1 MENRK
6 YVLLKQNKALFK
18 YTVVEKYEAGIVL
31 AGSEVKSLRMRRV
44 SLKGAF
50 CSFKNYELFIQGMR
64 IDAYK
69 NSDYVKV
76 DILRERKLLL
86 GKRELLRLRKKVE
99 EKGYTIIP
107 IKIYL
112 SGSYVKLEIGIVTG
126 KKKFDKREEIKKRDI
141 ERDEAR
147 MRKNK

>member
-50 CSFKNYELFIQGMR
+50 CSFKNCELFIQGMR

-76 DILRERKLLL
+76 DTLRERKLLL

-99 EKGYTIIP
+99 AKGYTIIP